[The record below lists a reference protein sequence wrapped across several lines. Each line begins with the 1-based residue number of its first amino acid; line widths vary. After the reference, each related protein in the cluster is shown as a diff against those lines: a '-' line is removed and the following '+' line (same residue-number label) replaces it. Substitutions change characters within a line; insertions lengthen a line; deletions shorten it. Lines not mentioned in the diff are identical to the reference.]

1 MKKYIIIFL
10 VLFLSSCS
18 FRKDFKIF
26 DRDKPINSSIEQQE
40 ILTTLEQNN
49 RVIIRDSWNVPHVY
63 GHTDEDA
70 AFALAYA
77 HAQDDFHNIHEAI
90 LKARGEY
97 ASVYG
102 AGANKI
108 HAIFDY
114 MVGLL
119 KIWVYPNR

>member
-26 DRDKPINSSIEQQE
+26 DRDKPTNSSIEQQE
-40 ILTTLEQNN
+40 IVTTLEQNN

-63 GHTDEDA
+63 GHTDADA

-90 LKARGEY
+90 LKARCEY
-97 ASVYG
+97 S
-102 AGANKI
+102 
-108 HAIFDY
+108 
-114 MVGLL
+114 
-119 KIWVYPNR
+119 